1 MKQNPTSCST
11 SAALV
16 TAAAL
21 IGLSQSA
28 TADNFIFNANGAD
41 AAARTNNWE
50 NVGVWYNGTT
60 SVPAGELPQADDDV
74 SVNYDRTA
82 NIGSTGNII
91 NNLVLGDATS
101 LDGGTVNINTGGALT
116 VNGNTTLAGNGTGT
130 GPNPSGS
137 LGRTGV
143 INVNGGTLTTNGG
156 TNFASGTAVHAGTA
170 TIDNGGTWI
179 NRNTATLS
187 NATARG
193 TITITNGTYS
203 FDGQNAGGNQMA
215 TNGNASNLGKIVVD
229 GGTFNTINTAG
240 VTNTV
245 NLQRTEFDIHSGT
258 FSLMDNQTLLNES
271 IVNIHGD
278 AATVEIQ
285 YLNGALSADFNFFM
299 DSDGVSTVVSTG
311 WSSLA
316 NIDVV
321 VDGTDYE
328 GGVGTYTLFQ
338 SVNAQGIV
346 AATALAQNFDSSL
359 VASFYLSGNDYIMEL
374 SAIPEPGSFALIGGS
389 LALGFVMLRRR
400 K

>member
-1 MKQNPTSCST
+1 
-11 SAALV
+11 
-16 TAAAL
+16 
-21 IGLSQSA
+21 
-28 TADNFIFNANGAD
+28 
-41 AAARTNNWE
+41 
-50 NVGVWYNGTT
+50 
-60 SVPAGELPQADDDV
+60 
-74 SVNYDRTA
+74 
-82 NIGSTGNII
+82 
-91 NNLVLGDATS
+91 
-101 LDGGTVNINTGGALT
+101 
-116 VNGNTTLAGNGTGT
+116 
-130 GPNPSGS
+130 
-137 LGRTGV
+137 
-143 INVNGGTLTTNGG
+143 
-156 TNFASGTAVHAGTA
+156 
-170 TIDNGGTWI
+170 
-179 NRNTATLS
+179 
-187 NATARG
+187 
-193 TITITNGTYS
+193 
-203 FDGQNAGGNQMA
+203 MA